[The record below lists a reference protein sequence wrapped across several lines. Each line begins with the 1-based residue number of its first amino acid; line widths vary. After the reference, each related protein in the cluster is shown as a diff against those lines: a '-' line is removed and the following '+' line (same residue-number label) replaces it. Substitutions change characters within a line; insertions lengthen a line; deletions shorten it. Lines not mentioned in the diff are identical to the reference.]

1 MNIGGKIKSF
11 GCGVFKSFSNV
22 FSFGITGGLFAKKNN
37 LQNTLETINNIKYNE
52 FKKEL
57 DKIQKRKDDDYFLIL
72 LEEIKYLTESSQN
85 DSYLFN
91 NFKVNN
97 SNELREIEE
106 EIAHLK
112 KKISNN
118 SELNDSSEILLEDE
132 KEDECKNLKNTE
144 IIMKLLDTE
153 ETEINK

>member
-1 MNIGGKIKSF
+1 M
-11 GCGVFKSFSNV
+11 
-22 FSFGITGGLFAKKNN
+22 
-37 LQNTLETINNIKYNE
+37 ETINNIKYNE

-57 DKIQKRKDDDYFLIL
+57 DKIQKRKEDDHFLIL